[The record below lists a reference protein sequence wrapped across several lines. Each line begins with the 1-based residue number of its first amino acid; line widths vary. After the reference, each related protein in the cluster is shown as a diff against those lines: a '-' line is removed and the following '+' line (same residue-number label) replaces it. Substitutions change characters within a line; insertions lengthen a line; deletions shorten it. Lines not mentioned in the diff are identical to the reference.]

1 MSYLNLS
8 HALRDFLFPAVMMA
22 FVLLGT
28 FMTSARAEVYSPNGV
43 LLDEAQWDETSTD
56 GKKVTVREALTKSE
70 NSLITNGVK
79 GVAGYTLTILSFWD
93 GSSNGDYLSVQVRK
107 NGSAQATCRVS
118 SAKDGD
124 RYDTTCSK
132 L

>member
-1 MSYLNLS
+1 MNDFNLS
-8 HALRDFLFPAVMMA
+8 QVLRDFLFMAVMMA

-28 FMTSARAEVYSPNGV
+28 FMTSAKADVYSPNGV
-43 LLDEAQWDETSTD
+43 LLNDAQWAETSTD
-56 GKKVTVREALTKSE
+56 GKKVTVREALTNSE
-70 NSLITNGVK
+70 NTMITNGVK
-79 GVAGYTLTILSFWD
+79 GVQGYTLTILSFWD

-118 SAKDGD
+118 SAKDGST
-124 RYDTTCSK
+124 YDTTCSK